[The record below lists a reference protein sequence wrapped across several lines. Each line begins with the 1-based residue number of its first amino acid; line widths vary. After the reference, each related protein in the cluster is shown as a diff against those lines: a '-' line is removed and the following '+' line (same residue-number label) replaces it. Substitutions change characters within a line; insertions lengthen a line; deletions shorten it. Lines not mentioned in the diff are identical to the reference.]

1 MRSSGFEPPRY
12 CYRQPLKLVRLPVP
26 PRPRVSILI
35 ARDLVCQTHFGL
47 FAHPSRADSCLHV
60 QEAFRVAE
68 MAGMRSSGGRG
79 FAAGLIVF
87 AGIFVASGFLHFFRP
102 QPYMR
107 IIPPALPWPRALVFI
122 SGAAE
127 ILGGAGLFLRKFRR
141 AAAYGLA
148 LLLVAVFPAN
158 IYMAV
163 AHVSFPGVLGESWV
177 QWLRLPLQIP
187 LIAWALYYA
196 RSPRG
201 QEPPRAPSPAAT
213 S

>member
-1 MRSSGFEPPRY
+1 MP
-12 CYRQPLKLVRLPVP
+12 
-26 PRPRVSILI
+26 
-35 ARDLVCQTHFGL
+35 
-47 FAHPSRADSCLHV
+47 
-60 QEAFRVAE
+60 E
-68 MAGMRSSGGRG
+68 MADGKRRIG
-79 FAAGLIVF
+79 FTIGIAAF
-87 AGIFVASGFLHFFRP
+87 ASIFLASGFLHFLRP
-102 QPYMR
+102 EPYLR
-107 IIPPALPWPRALVFI
+107 IMPPALPWPGALVTI

-163 AHVSFPGVLGESWV
+163 AHVAFPGIMGESWV
-177 QWLRLPLQIP
+177 QWVRVPLQIP

-196 RSPRG
+196 KSPRVT
-201 QEPPRAPSPAAT
+201 PSPASQASQNAT